1 MAEFAGINRV
11 EVEEQAP
18 PVNWPMDAPLGMYT
32 RMRLTPDV
40 VRKHDKEELDLGL
53 LWPELEVSQHLLG
66 TLADPIEY
74 LEDGYV
80 GDIQFLPPH
89 IVNAGEQVISSV
101 GFCPAGRV
109 GTTARRCTESGS
121 TSGSANSD
129 TYSDTE
135 TDMDCE
141 NIFNFDAEL
150 DQPDDHFQAGP
161 LPPSCLPPIVFAGAP
176 PRCGAA
182 VAYNSAG
189 SASYL
194 KEYHKALEYQP
205 LLQQTTACK
214 ARLQLKE
221 EATMIHFAHW
231 TDDESD
237 CQEFTDNTAT
247 RCFKHAFSWVFPCM
261 RSADHRGRDMHLSVN
276 TATLETEAEPLLDR
290 SRVWFHMPWISN
302 ISARDHLAQHRRRP
316 CDLQALV

>member
-1 MAEFAGINRV
+1 MAKYSGINRV

-40 VRKHDKEELDLGL
+40 VRKHDMEELDLGL

-80 GDIQFLPPH
+80 GDTQFLPPH
-89 IVNAGEQVISSV
+89 IVNAGEQGISSV

-141 NIFNFDAEL
+141 NVFSFDAEL

-176 PRCGAA
+176 PCRGGG
-182 VAYNSAG
+182 VANNSAG
-189 SASYL
+189 IASYL
-194 KEYHKALEYQP
+194 GDTESTLKNTSV
-205 LLQQTTACK
+205 LQQEMLCTANMK
-214 ARLQLKE
+214 YQMTAIQLP
-221 EATMIHFAHW
+221 HW

-237 CQEFTDNTAT
+237 CQEFTDNKAT

-261 RSADHRGRDMHLSVN
+261 RSADHHGRGMHLPVN

-290 SRVWFHMPWISN
+290 TRV
-302 ISARDHLAQHRRRP
+302 
-316 CDLQALV
+316 